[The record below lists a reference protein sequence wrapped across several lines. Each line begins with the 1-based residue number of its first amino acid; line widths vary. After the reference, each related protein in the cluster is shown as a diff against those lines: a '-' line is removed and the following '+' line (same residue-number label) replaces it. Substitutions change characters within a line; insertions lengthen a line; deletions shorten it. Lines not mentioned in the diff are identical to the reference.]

1 MHPRVTS
8 FSNFNLHES
17 SWRAQT
23 DAMARAQVLKS
34 FTLKFQQSNKCLWLN
49 KRGRTKRRNTKQLQD
64 LDPKG
69 YPHLE
74 EIWFGGIVDLDLLS
88 LFPLNGGKNHGG
100 MERNQ
105 ALKRSTM
112 EERES

>member
-1 MHPRVTS
+1 M
-8 FSNFNLHES
+8 
-17 SWRAQT
+17 
-23 DAMARAQVLKS
+23 LKY
-34 FTLKFQQSNKCLWLN
+34 FTLKSHKKQLMLMGE
-49 KRGRTKRRNTKQLQD
+49 KRGRTKEENTKQLQD

-69 YPHLE
+69 SPHLE

-112 EERES
+112 EERERKKLVTCCGRRPLK